1 MAIFSNDLL
10 SDGHKDQVKAAWHNH
25 FMLIVFIFSSAIEH
39 AALLRLL
46 NSNILQTPSIKINH
60 TVCIIGL
67 KKKHTLWQLRMR
79 QHMCFF
85 ESQRLGKEGIEYYAA
100 AARMQ

>member
-46 NSNILQTPSIKINH
+46 NSNI
-60 TVCIIGL
+60 
-67 KKKHTLWQLRMR
+67 
-79 QHMCFF
+79 F
-85 ESQRLGKEGIEYYAA
+85 GKEGIEYYAA